1 MKNNDFRH
9 ILWVLAVLILL
20 PTMVIGRDNKEI
32 TDSDRLKSS
41 YIFLEAQKEKSREEP
56 DAYYD
61 LLKRAYD
68 IDSTNTAAAFY
79 LGHCMF
85 SMRGSDMPHYE
96 RALALIKKHFD
107 AHPEDLYETTYYSDA
122 CMMLGK
128 DEQALEALEGLCRL
142 NPNKLELQAR
152 LAQAYTRTGRYNESN
167 ATLDTIKLHHG
178 NSFQLTSSKI
188 SNFIAL
194 NDTAGAINEMKQ
206 LLSTAPRNASY
217 NMGMAGVMQQF
228 GMSDSALYYLNVA
241 QEAEPQNGYTYL
253 AKAEYYQE
261 KGDTAAYE
269 KQIYHALTSENLDV
283 ESKLGVLVTYLR
295 KQMNDGDTTRHPQE
309 LFDLLLSQHPHEAD
323 IHTLYSDYL
332 IARDD
337 YKAAAEQQ
345 GYVLDINP
353 TDAAGWRKLMI
364 IDIMA
369 EDYPAAISAAQ
380 RALEYNPDSLDL
392 YRYIAPAYFQ
402 MKEYDKALA
411 TYEKALTLVDS
422 TDTETRSDMIGGM
435 GDVYFEMGDT
445 IRSFKAYEQALEIFP
460 LNIGIMNNY
469 AYFLSLSERDLEKA
483 ERMSAMTIKAYPDNS
498 TYLDTYAWVLYKQG
512 NTEKALEYI
521 KKAIDN
527 DNNASSDLLEHY
539 GDILEANGEH
549 EQAVE
554 QWKKAL
560 LLAPDSKS
568 LKSKIASG
576 SDNH

>member
-1 MKNNDFRH
+1 M
-9 ILWVLAVLILL
+9 LWVLAVLILL
-20 PTMVIGRDNKEI
+20 PMVVSGRNNKVI
-32 TDSDRLKSS
+32 TDADRRKSS
-41 YIFLEAQKEKSREEP
+41 YIFLEAQKEKSRDEP
-56 DAYYD
+56 DAYFD
-61 LLKRAYD
+61 LLKRAYEL
-68 IDSTNTAAAFY
+68 DSTNTAAAFY

-96 RALALIKKHFD
+96 RALALIKRHFD

-128 DEQALEALEGLCRL
+128 DEQALDALEGLCSL

-152 LAQAYTRTGRYNESN
+152 LAQAYTRTGRFNESN
-167 ATLDTIKLHHG
+167 ATLDSIKLHHG
-178 NSFQLTSSKI
+178 NSFQLASNKI
-188 SNFIAL
+188 NNFIAL
-194 NDTAGAINEMKQ
+194 NDTVGAIKEMNE
-206 LLSTAPRNASY
+206 LLATAPRNASY

-228 GMSDSALYYLNVA
+228 GMSDSALHYLNVA

-261 KGDTAAYE
+261 TGDTAAYE
-269 KQIYHALTSENLDV
+269 QQIYNALISDNLEV

-295 KQMNDGDTTRHPQE
+295 KQMGSGDTTRRPQE
-309 LFDLLLSQHPHEAD
+309 LFEVLLSQHPHEAD

-337 YKAAAEQQ
+337 YKGAAEQQ

-369 EDYPAAISAAQ
+369 EDYPAAISAAE

-392 YRYIAPAYFQ
+392 YQYIAPAYFQ
-402 MKEYDKALA
+402 MKQYDKSLA
-411 TYEKALTLVDS
+411 TYQKALTLVDS
-422 TDTETRSDMIGGM
+422 TDVETRSDLVGGM

-445 IRSFKAYEQALEIFP
+445 VRSFQYYEDALKLFP

-469 AYFLSLSERDLEKA
+469 AYFLSLCERDLDKA

-498 TYLDTYAWVLYKQG
+498 TYLDTYAWVLYKKG
-512 NTEKALEYI
+512 DLEKALDYI
-521 KKAIDN
+521 KRAIDN
-527 DNNASSDLLEHY
+527 DDDPSSDLLEHY
-539 GDILEANGEH
+539 GDILEANGDHEH
-549 EQAVE
+549 AIE

-560 LLAPDSKS
+560 LLAPDNEK
-568 LKSKIASG
+568 LKSKVKE
-576 SDNH
+576 

>member
-1 MKNNDFRH
+1 MKNNGFRN
-9 ILWVLAVLILL
+9 IIWVLAALILV
-20 PTMVIGRDNKEI
+20 PTVVVGRDNKTI
-32 TDSDRLKSS
+32 TDADHRKSS
-41 YIFLEAQKEKSREEP
+41 YIFLEAQKEKSREKS
-56 DAYYD
+56 DAYFD
-61 LLKRAYD
+61 LLRRAYEL
-68 IDSTNTAAAFY
+68 DSTNTIAAFY

-85 SMRGSDMPHYE
+85 NMRGSDMPHYE

-128 DEQALEALEGLCRL
+128 NEQALEALEGLCRT

-152 LAQAYTRTGRYNESN
+152 LAQAYTRSGRYQESN

-188 SNFIAL
+188 NNFIAL
-194 NDTAGAINEMKQ
+194 NDTVGAIAEMNE
-206 LLSTAPRNASY
+206 LLATAPRNASY

-228 GMSDSALYYLNVA
+228 GMSDSALFYLNVA

-261 KGDTAAYE
+261 TGDTTAYE
-269 KQIYHALTSENLDV
+269 QQIYNALISENLDV

-295 KQMNDGDTTRHPQE
+295 KQMGNGDTTRRPQE
-309 LFDLLLSQHPHEAD
+309 LFEVLLSQHPHEAD

-337 YKAAAEQQ
+337 YKGAAEQQ
-345 GYVLDINP
+345 GYALDINP

-369 EDYPAAISAAQ
+369 ENYPAAISAAE

-392 YRYIAPAYFQ
+392 YQYIAPAYFQ
-402 MKEYDKALA
+402 MKQYDKALA
-411 TYEKALTLVDS
+411 TYQKAITLVDS
-422 TDTETRSDMIGGM
+422 TDMETRSDLIGGM

-445 IRSFKAYEQALEIFP
+445 VKSFQHYEQALELFP
-460 LNIGIMNNY
+460 LNLGIMNNY
-469 AYFLSLSERDLEKA
+469 AYFLSLAEQNLDKA
-483 ERMSAMTIKAYPDNS
+483 EKMSAMTVKAYPDNA
-498 TYLDTYAWVLYKQG
+498 TYLDTYAWVLYKKG
-512 NTEKALEYI
+512 EMEKALEYI
-521 KKAIDN
+521 KRAIDN
-527 DNNASSDLLEHY
+527 DDSPSSDLLEHY
-539 GDILEANGEH
+539 GDILESSGEH

-560 LLAPDSKS
+560 LLAPDNES
-568 LKSKIASG
+568 LKKKTKE
-576 SDNH
+576 

>member
-1 MKNNDFRH
+1 M
-9 ILWVLAVLILL
+9 LWVLAVLILL
-20 PTMVIGRDNKEI
+20 PMVVSGRNNKVI
-32 TDSDRLKSS
+32 TDDDRRKSS
-41 YIFLEAQKEKSREEP
+41 YIFLEAQKEKSRDEP
-56 DAYYD
+56 DAYFD
-61 LLKRAYD
+61 LLKRAYEL
-68 IDSTNTAAAFY
+68 DSTNTAAAFY

-96 RALALIKKHFD
+96 RALALIKRHFD

-128 DEQALEALEGLCRL
+128 DEQALDALEGLCSL

-152 LAQAYTRTGRYNESN
+152 LAQAYTRTGRFNESN
-167 ATLDTIKLHHG
+167 ATLDSIKLHHG
-178 NSFQLTSSKI
+178 NSFQLASNKI
-188 SNFIAL
+188 NNFIAL
-194 NDTAGAINEMKQ
+194 NDTVGAIKEMNE
-206 LLSTAPRNASY
+206 LLATAPRNASY

-228 GMSDSALYYLNVA
+228 GMSDSALHYLNVA

-261 KGDTAAYE
+261 TGDTAAYE
-269 KQIYHALTSENLDV
+269 QQIYNALISDNLEV

-295 KQMNDGDTTRHPQE
+295 KQMGSGDTTRRPQE
-309 LFDLLLSQHPHEAD
+309 LFEVLLSQHPHEAD

-337 YKAAAEQQ
+337 YKGAAEQQ

-369 EDYPAAISAAQ
+369 EDYPAAISAAE

-392 YRYIAPAYFQ
+392 YQYIAPAYFQ
-402 MKEYDKALA
+402 MKQYDKSLA
-411 TYEKALTLVDS
+411 TYQKALTLVDS
-422 TDTETRSDMIGGM
+422 TDVETRSDLVGGM

-445 IRSFKAYEQALEIFP
+445 VRSFQYYEDALKLFP

-469 AYFLSLSERDLEKA
+469 AYFLSLCERDLDKA

-498 TYLDTYAWVLYKQG
+498 TYLDTYAWVLYKKG
-512 NTEKALEYI
+512 DLEKALDYI
-521 KKAIDN
+521 KRAIDN
-527 DNNASSDLLEHY
+527 DDDPSSDLLEHY
-539 GDILEANGEH
+539 GDILEANGDHEH
-549 EQAVE
+549 AIE

-560 LLAPDSKS
+560 LLAPDNEK
-568 LKSKIASG
+568 LKSKVKE
-576 SDNH
+576 